1 MRFCLLT
8 GLVLLAGS
16 IAWADEWNMT
26 REFGTIDPSFEMYT
40 ADPAWQDPYLPTGE
54 LHPVNYPT
62 YWQSDYIQNTGAS
75 TNAHSGTYSALLN
88 YFQWDP
94 WDAGVGVGGL
104 KPFLVAGGQY
114 RFSAWVKAVNVPDP
128 STYSWGGFYMGLT
141 QSDPGKWGFYASNE
155 ASPFIPTNT
164 ADWVQVTWQ
173 HTVTAD
179 ELAAYTQIGFTM
191 GIFGGYAEPPANA
204 RVLMDDFR
212 IDWLN
217 GPTKLLGDTN
227 KDGQVNGDDF
237 VTLAV
242 NYTGT
247 GGSGKLWAN
256 GDFDADGD
264 VDGDDFVALAV
275 HYTGTL
281 HAVPEPATLSL
292 LGLAGLLGLRRRG

>member
-1 MRFCLLT
+1 MRLWLLA

-26 REFGTIDPSFEMYT
+26 REFGTVDPSFEKYT

-62 YWQSDYIQNTGAS
+62 YWQSDYIQNTSAS
-75 TNAHSGTYSALLN
+75 TTAHSGTYSALLN

-94 WDAGVGVGGL
+94 WDAGVGIAGL
-104 KPFLVAGGQY
+104 KPYLVAGGQY
-114 RFSAWVKAVNVPDP
+114 RFSAWVKELTPPV
-128 STYSWGGFYMGLT
+128 SYTWGGFFFGLT
-141 QSDPGKWGFYASNE
+141 QYYPGVWGGFATSDPVRPTSDWTQVSWTYTATAS
-155 ASPFIPTNT
+155 
-164 ADWVQVTWQ
+164 D
-173 HTVTAD
+173 
-179 ELAAYTQIGFTM
+179 LATYGTISTMM
-191 GIFGGYAEPPANA
+191 GIFGDYAQPPGLAQ
-204 RVLMDDFR
+204 VLMDDFE

-217 GPTKLLGDTN
+217 GPTKIPGDTN
-227 KDGQVNGDDF
+227 KDLQVNGDDF

-242 NYTGT
+242 NYTGST
-247 GGSGKLWAN
+247 GTGKLWAN

-275 HYTGTL
+275 HYTGTI

-292 LGLAGLLGLRRRG
+292 LGLAGLLGLRRRK